1 MNRVLKYA
9 WYQVIMILAATVWA
23 AVSVG
28 VIVGYFEINE
38 FNALIPL
45 APLALVHFYRV
56 FFPLK
61 AGEIDFDE
69 RDQAIMSRATKIS
82 FMSLF
87 YVFAAGCLIP
97 VGVIG
102 NGTIHVMYLGWL
114 FFVAAILFRIIWS
127 VTVILQY
134 GRIRSDETEFI
145 AEGDA
150 V

>member
-61 AGEIDFDE
+61 AGQIAFDE
-69 RDQAIMSRATKIS
+69 RDEAIMNRATKFS
-82 FMSLF
+82 FTLF
-87 YVFAAGCLIP
+87 WYLFILSCIIPLI
-97 VGVIG
+97 VIG
-102 NGTIHVMYLGWL
+102 NGRIHVMYLGWMV
-114 FFVAAILFRIIWS
+114 FVLALILRITWS
-127 VTVILQY
+127 VAVIIQY
-134 GRIRSDETEFI
+134 GRTRSEDMEFI
-145 AEGDA
+145 AEGGA